1 MISELQQKII
11 QLEKDLAKFVHGE
24 ETLNAML
31 GNQRS
36 TLDKAGIGYNQVK
49 RTVFKQ
55 SHKRASMKYKM
66 PYEKSK
72 DSDKKGHTTSRPYGI
87 QDQFSKPSS
96 SNKSKHTSVN
106 IVQIWIKK
114 ADRHLY
120 KIHDTNS
127 SGPKVMWVPKK

>member
-1 MISELQQKII
+1 
-11 QLEKDLAKFVHGE
+11 
-24 ETLNAML
+24 ML

-55 SHKRASMKYKM
+55 SHKRVSMKYKM
-66 PYEKSK
+66 PYEKSE
-72 DSDKKGHTTSRPYGI
+72 DSDRKGHPTSRPYGI

-96 SNKSKHTSVN
+96 SNKSKHNSVN
-106 IVQIWIKK
+106 IVQIWINK